1 MATELKPPII
11 LLGNTRS
18 GTTIVQ
24 NLVAAHPDVASWYEP
39 RTLWLYADPGRAHD
53 EFDENDATPRVKHYI
68 RRRFLEFQREQGDRV
83 VMEKTPANILKI
95 PYVQSIFPEATYLF
109 IVRDPFS
116 FISSVESK
124 WRFRPIG
131 KKGTRRRLRS
141 TPISQWHHYA
151 GRFVRDKYLRR
162 FMKREYLSLW
172 GPRYEGIQRDLKA
185 HDLLTVIARQ
195 WSVGSRKAEEALAA
209 FGRDRVLRLRYEDFV
224 AEPVSHLERICA
236 HSGLEMTGEME
247 KAANASVDRDRQLKW
262 QRFEPRELSRIVPE
276 IEAEMRRHGYELPP
290 EIARCVGGLS
300 PHEGGPRA
308 VRASEARRAPQG
320 ASMPTHE
327 NARGV
332 S

>member
-24 NLVAAHPDVASWYEP
+24 NLVATHPGVASWYEP

-53 EFDENDATPRVKHYI
+53 EFDESDATPRVKRYI

-95 PYVQSIFPEATYLF
+95 PYVHSIFPEATYLF
-109 IVRDPFS
+109 IVRNPFS

-141 TPISQWHHYA
+141 TPVSQWHHYA
-151 GRFVRDKYLRR
+151 GRYVRDKYLRR
-162 FMKREYLSLW
+162 FLKREHLSLW
-172 GPRYEGIQRDLKA
+172 GPRYPGIQRDVKDR
-185 HDLLTVIARQ
+185 DLLTVVARQ
-195 WSVGSRKAEEALAA
+195 WSVCSRKAEQALAA
-209 FGRDRVLRLRYEDFV
+209 LGPDRVLRLRYEDFV
-224 AEPVSHLERICA
+224 AEPVAHLERICA
-236 HSGLEMTGEME
+236 HSGLEMSAEMV
-247 KAANASVDRDRQLKW
+247 KAANESVDRDRQHKW
-262 QRFEPRELSRIVPE
+262 RRFEPSELSRIVPE
-276 IEAEMRRHGYELPP
+276 IEDEMRRHGYELPP
-290 EIARCVGGLS
+290 EIARCVADLS
-300 PHEGGPRA
+300 REESGPRL
-308 VRASEARRAPQG
+308 VRPTEARPG
-320 ASMPTHE
+320 ASMPLHG
-327 NARGV
+327 NARSV